1 MQLCVDLAYI
11 RGIINDPDN
20 YEPFLD
26 FQLYVEARLNVENSN
41 PDSDQMGK
49 GHEDLNIEHCGP
61 FWGAQVSY
69 VGTIHPK
76 MRKIRTD

>member
-1 MQLCVDLAYI
+1 MIIIGFANGKLMQLCVDLAYI
-11 RGIINDPDN
+11 RGIINDPEN

-61 FWGAQVSY
+61 FWGA
-69 VGTIHPK
+69 
-76 MRKIRTD
+76 